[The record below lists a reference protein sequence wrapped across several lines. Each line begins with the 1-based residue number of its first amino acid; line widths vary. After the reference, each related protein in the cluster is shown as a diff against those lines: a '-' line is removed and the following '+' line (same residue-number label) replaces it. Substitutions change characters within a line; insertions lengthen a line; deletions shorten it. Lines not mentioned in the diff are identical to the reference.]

1 MDGPRYDGLIEQWK
15 VELIEGCARRMGFPA
30 HQIDDLKQDIVPELI
45 AFKFDTSKSNGA
57 KESTAVQAIIMNQ
70 LRNKQR
76 TYAREQTKIERYK
89 QLMPR
94 CDESQMSMR
103 PCELEDVRDAIAGLT
118 PFCKEVALRLING
131 ESREYIRKQ
140 LGCSWHTVDRA
151 IRRII
156 EHFQE
161 LNPEGWLGK

>member
-15 VELIEGCARRMGFPA
+15 VDLIERCARRMGFPT
-30 HQIDDLKQDIVPELI
+30 HLIDDLKQDIVPELI
-45 AFKFDTSKSNGA
+45 AFKYDDAKSNGA
-57 KESTAVQAIIMNQ
+57 KESTVVQALIMNQ

-131 ESREYIRKQ
+131 ESRESIRIQ
-140 LGCSWHTVDRA
+140 LVCSWHTVDRA

>member
-1 MDGPRYDGLIEQWK
+1 MDGPRYDGLIEHWK

-30 HQIDDLKQDIVPELI
+30 HEIDDLKQEIVLELI
-45 AFKFDTSKSNGA
+45 DFKFDKSKSNGA
-57 KESTAVQAIIMNQ
+57 KESTAVQALIMNQ

-76 TYAREQTKIERYK
+76 GCAREHAKIKRYK

-103 PCELEDVRDAIAGLT
+103 PCELDDVRDAIAGLT

-131 ESREYIRKQ
+131 ESRESIRKQ

-151 IRRII
+151 IRRIL